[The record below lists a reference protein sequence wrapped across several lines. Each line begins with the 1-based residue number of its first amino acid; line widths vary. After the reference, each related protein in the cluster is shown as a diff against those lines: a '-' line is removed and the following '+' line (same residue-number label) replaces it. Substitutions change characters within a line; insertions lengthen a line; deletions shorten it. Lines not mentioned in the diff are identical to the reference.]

1 MSLTW
6 PCEQTN
12 GCTSQMLP
20 DMFCLLLL
28 LDTYSFLFDVQLV
41 NPECHLPGRL
51 SKPMAVHHSIKSAVK
66 SHSNT

>member
-1 MSLTW
+1 
-6 PCEQTN
+6 
-12 GCTSQMLP
+12 MLP

-41 NPECHLPGRL
+41 NPVCHLPSRL
-51 SKPMAVHHSIKSAVK
+51 SKPMAVHHSMKAAVK